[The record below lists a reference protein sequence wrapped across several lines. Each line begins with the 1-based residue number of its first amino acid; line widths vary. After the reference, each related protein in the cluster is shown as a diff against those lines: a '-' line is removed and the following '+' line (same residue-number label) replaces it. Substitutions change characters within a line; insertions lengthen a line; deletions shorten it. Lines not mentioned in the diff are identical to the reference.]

1 MPPVEIDTMPR
12 DAVVPDFT
20 KSYFKIVDKAFE
32 LPLFN
37 DAYKE
42 VSKYASPLT
51 PYVETVV
58 SVATPY
64 VESILITAEENLLPV
79 GMMDFATV
87 QATSAAENLDN
98 FACVGFD
105 QLTNKAPVLK
115 APTTELKDTAVTYYD
130 YAKEYLASFGI
141 CQLALKLGDKGLQIT
156 TDVLKLAG
164 LDKSEPAKPVF
175 RGIKK
180 IRRNARAVRRAGAKV
195 AGTTEPAKTIGEASI
210 LGAFAEVLG
219 FNFFLSVVGLQ
230 LVPSP
235 EVESSHTHDLDSSD
249 DESVQVKLS
258 NDWMDKYVSDEDPDY
273 IPEVDVEENS
283 DEEDSEEDDVPV
295 DETVLIKAG
304 EKVDDGEARVTGQIV
319 EDVVGDVVQ
328 KMGIVVDQEME
339 KTVDEAAVVQEEQA
353 I

>member
-1 MPPVEIDTMPR
+1 MGVIQIKMPPVEIDNIPR
-12 DAVVPDFT
+12 DAVAPDCR

-32 LPLFN
+32 LPLVN

-42 VSKYASPLT
+42 VSKYTSPLT

-64 VESILITAEENLLPV
+64 VESIMNTAEENVLPL
-79 GMMDFATV
+79 GMLDFATV

-98 FACVGFD
+98 FACVGLD

-115 APTTELKDTAVTYYD
+115 APTDELKDTAVTYYD

-141 CQLALKLGDKGLQIT
+141 CQIALKLGDKGLQIT
-156 TDVLKLAG
+156 ADALKLVG
-164 LDKSEPAKPVF
+164 LDKSKPAKPVF
-175 RGIKK
+175 SGIKK

-219 FNFFLSVVGLQ
+219 VNFFLSVVGLQ

-235 EVESSHTHDLDSSD
+235 ARKSSHTHDLDSSD
-249 DESVQVKLS
+249 EDETVQVKLS
-258 NDWMDKYVSDEDPDY
+258 NDRIDNYVSDEDPDY
-273 IPEVDVEENS
+273 IPNVDVEEKSDEDS
-283 DEEDSEEDDVPV
+283 DEEEDDEPV
-295 DETVLIKAG
+295 DG
-304 EKVDDGEARVTGQIV
+304 KVIADDSCAQVTGQLV
-319 EDVVGDVVQ
+319 EEKVGDVNQ
-328 KMGIVVDQEME
+328 VVEE
-339 KTVDEAAVVQEEQA
+339 TVY
-353 I
+353 